1 MNIRGRKP
9 LEDPRIYGYR
19 LRLNKKELSQIQY
32 LISKDIEISSI
43 LRSALE
49 ICYEEKKGEEQN
61 GSI

>member
-32 LISKDIEISSI
+32 LISKDMVQI
-43 LRSALE
+43 
-49 ICYEEKKGEEQN
+49 KKVVGWYIWKYN
-61 GSI
+61 WCA